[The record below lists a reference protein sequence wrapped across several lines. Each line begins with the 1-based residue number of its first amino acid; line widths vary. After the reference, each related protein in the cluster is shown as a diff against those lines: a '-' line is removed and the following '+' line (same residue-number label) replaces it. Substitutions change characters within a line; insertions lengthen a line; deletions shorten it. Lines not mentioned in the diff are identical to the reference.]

1 MLFLII
7 RPLGRMLDL
16 INEPIIN
23 GLICGIGLFLIFKS
37 LTSFAG
43 LPINT
48 EGEWP
53 LWIAWQSLLA
63 VLEFG
68 NLRPSR
74 SG

>member
-1 MLFLII
+1 MLI

-16 INEPIIN
+16 ISEPIIN
-23 GLICGIGLFLIFKS
+23 GMICGIGLFLIFKS

-48 EGEWP
+48 EVEWP
-53 LWIAWQSLLA
+53 LWIAWHRFSRCWSSA
-63 VLEFG
+63 TCT
-68 NLRPSR
+68 PSR